1 MQTMKFS
8 NPPPQKTNQLKI
20 SHFRGVNKQVDATLI
35 DNNSASDMLNM
46 QLDSMGT
53 PQRFLGYTRAIPT
66 ELGVNKPCFGLFHNP
81 TINKLIVSTD
91 SKLYSFT
98 DGVAP
103 TLLYDGVALADMKS
117 FFMNNKQY
125 FFDGTNFLQFDG
137 TTITTVEDNA
147 YIPTLTMGR
156 SPTGGGDAFEAFNL
170 LQPKFRDSF
179 SATTATAYTLSL
191 SGLDA
196 TLVTV
201 LYNGVAKVE
210 TTDFTVNRTTG
221 VVTFLSALVAGTN
234 NLVVTAS
241 KTVSGYANRIKN
253 CKFFVVFGGSNDTR
267 VFMSGNPSYKNWD
280 FRSGLLD
287 PSYFPDM
294 GFTKVGSDVTAIK
307 GYSKQYS
314 SCVIF
319 KEDSNEDST
328 LYMRS
333 YILNSDGTVT
343 FSVVQGNAGVG
354 VKASNSIQIIEDSPL
369 FLSNKGVYKYTG
381 GSVKDEMSM
390 KRMSDYLEP
399 NILNEPNP
407 QLATSFDYDGKYG
420 VCYPSGNVYVF
431 DYKNKFADTDG
442 TIKYEG
448 YMWNG
453 IRAQSFL
460 EVNSTLYFASSVN
473 GMVYKFIKPTDDIRY
488 EYDNQPYNSYWYGKV
503 FAFEAE
509 NFKKL
514 VERVDFVLSPTFTRN
529 SAELWLKTNKK
540 EETFIKE
547 YRLVLFDFNDIDFGD
562 FDFLLSSF
570 GQPSGK
576 KVKAKKIIY
585 FQPIFKC
592 SKINEAMTINSISIS
607 YLLQSPIR

>member
-1 MQTMKFS
+1 MKEMKFNTPS
-8 NPPPQKTNQLKI
+8 PQKTNKLKI
-20 SHFRGVNKQVDATLI
+20 SHFKGTNLQSDATLI
-35 DNNSASDMLNM
+35 ADNSASKMLNM
-46 QLDSMGT
+46 QLDSVGT
-53 PQRFLGYTRAIPT
+53 LQRFLGYERAIPL
-66 ELGVNKPCFGLFHNP
+66 ELGTNKPCFGLFHNP
-81 TINKLIVSTD
+81 TINKLIVSTN

-98 DGVAP
+98 DGVTP

-125 FFDGTNFLQFDG
+125 FIDGTNFLQFDG
-137 TTITTVEDNA
+137 TTVTTVESNA

-156 SPTGGGDAFEAFNL
+156 TPTGGGTAFEAFNL

-196 TLVTV
+196 TLVTAT
-201 LYNGVAKVE
+201 LNGSSLVE
-210 TTDFTVNRTTG
+210 TTNFTVNRTTG
-221 VVTFLSALVAGTN
+221 VVTLLVAPTAGTN
-234 NLVVTAS
+234 NLVITAS

-253 CKFFVVFGGSNDTR
+253 CNFFVVFGGSNDTR
-267 VFMSGNPSYKNWD
+267 VFMSGNPSYRNWD

-294 GFTKVGSDVTAIK
+294 GFTKIGSDVTAIK

-328 LYMRS
+328 IYMRS

-343 FSVVQGNAGVG
+343 FPVVQGNAGIG
-354 VKASNSIQIIEDSPL
+354 IKASNSIQVIEDSPL
-369 FLSNKGVYKYTG
+369 FLSSKGVYKYTG

-420 VCYPSGNVYVF
+420 VNFPSGNTYVF
-431 DYKNKFADTDG
+431 DYRNKFIDEDG
-442 TIKYEG
+442 STKYEG
-448 YMWNG
+448 YMWDS
-453 IRAQSFL
+453 IHAQSFL
-460 EVNSTLYFASSVN
+460 EVDSTLYFCSSIN
-473 GMVYKFIKPTDDIRY
+473 GMVYKFKKPMDELLFENDGASY
-488 EYDNQPYNSYWYGKV
+488 ESYWYGKI
-503 FAFEAE
+503 FSFDAD
-509 NFKKL
+509 NYKKL
-514 VERVDFVLSPTFTRN
+514 VERVDLVLSPSYTRN
-529 SAELWLKTNKK
+529 SCNLYIKTNKK

-547 YRLVLFDFNDIDFGD
+547 YRLVIFDFNDIDFGD
-562 FDFLLSSF
+562 FDFLLSSLP
-570 GQPSGK
+570 QPFGK

-585 FQPIFKC
+585 FQPILKC
-592 SKINEAMTINSISIS
+592 SKKNEGCTINSITLQ